1 MATNTRKRSRRV
13 KVGGRSATAARS
25 RTAESLVVVATNADY
40 EALCREQVRRLPS
53 RLRSAVSLRS
63 IKGEASSSSQPT
75 LIVSRLAD
83 LSRSTAEHKAKAA
96 TTRQVVFVNELPIEA
111 VTARLMSLQIR
122 SSQRLHIASKRD
134 RASEGELIYR
144 LVSGMAEHNG
154 RETIVDAWV
163 EEEDLVLLS
172 PCFHRMVVPSEK
184 LKRFLGND
192 SSRLSEFEID
202 EDGRFLHWPHSDTH
216 FGWKQLQQL
225 IDPSAAIEDVKK
237 TEQFKQSYG
246 SAIRTLRESSGL
258 KQTDVVGLAPRQ
270 LRRIEH
276 GEQTVSRK
284 ALEALSAAHGIPVE
298 EYLRRLAALAAKT
311 PSTANEATAQE

>member
-1 MATNTRKRSRRV
+1 MATNTKKRSRRV
-13 KVGGRSATAARS
+13 KVSGRPATAARS
-25 RTAESLVVVATNADY
+25 RSAENLVVVVTNADY
-40 EALCREQVRRLPS
+40 EALCREQIRRLPS

-63 IKGEASSSSQPT
+63 IKGEASSCSQPT

-83 LSRSTAEHKAKAA
+83 LSRSTAEYKARAA
-96 TTRQVVFVNELPIEA
+96 TTRQVVFINELPIEA

-134 RASEGELIYR
+134 RAAEGELIYR

-172 PCFHRMVVPSEK
+172 PCFHRMVVPNEK

-192 SSRLSEFEID
+192 ASRLSKFEID
-202 EDGRFLHWPHSDTH
+202 ADGRFLHWPHSDTH
-216 FGWKQLQQL
+216 LGWKQLQQL
-225 IDPSAAIEDVKK
+225 IDPSAAIADVKK
-237 TEQFKQSYG
+237 TEQFKQRYG
-246 SAIRTLRESSGL
+246 SAVRSLRESSGL
-258 KQTDVVGLAPRQ
+258 KQTDVVGLTPRQ

-284 ALEALSAAHGIPVE
+284 ALEVLSAAHGIPVE
-298 EYLRRLAALAAKT
+298 EYLRRLADLAAKT
-311 PSTANEATAQE
+311 PSTANDL